1 MHNIFVAVSNLFFSP
16 SIFSI
21 GWLPSAIYL
30 KLNWKLV
37 FSVDFVIRM
46 VFNAQPN
53 AKQFNLIVLDF
64 FLCICVIFVIWDLS
78 GWEKSVPHGCI
89 CKAVNSTALHVML
102 YRRVIKVLCSLS
114 PTPSSRLFFGSLLGT
129 PRERKHAK
137 CARNGVRASC
147 RTTFEFR
154 QWKIEFR

>member
-46 VFNAQPN
+46 VFNAQPT

-64 FLCICVIFVIWDLS
+64 FFVYLCDIRYLRFV
-78 GWEKSVPHGCI
+78 
-89 CKAVNSTALHVML
+89 
-102 YRRVIKVLCSLS
+102 
-114 PTPSSRLFFGSLLGT
+114 
-129 PRERKHAK
+129 
-137 CARNGVRASC
+137 GVRKICATRMHLQSC
-147 RTTFEFR
+147 EFDSFAR
-154 QWKIEFR
+154 HAISACN